1 VGMPFVSGAR
11 GYGGR
16 AACSLLAGAYAP
28 GGDVVVQA
36 GLSLYPFPADFA
48 TVAAGRGRYTKC
60 RCGIACALPGAAQG
74 FRPTPRPGQAG
85 Q

>member
-1 VGMPFVSGAR
+1 MPFVSGAR

-48 TVAAGRGRYTKC
+48 TNVMKRTEP
-60 RCGIACALPGAAQG
+60 LPGDTATST
-74 FRPTPRPGQAG
+74 TPGAELDAEMVPR
-85 Q
+85 